1 MVIPNIADFGLV
13 RIGPPSFDFVLALF
27 FLVQRLALSNNEEAE
42 VAMALAIPKRPATN
56 LLFLYPSFARIIPAT
71 RRHESSA
78 RRTTKRLRVNSDP
91 SFNPSTTTDQL
102 QHQVIFNPPS
112 SSPSPYHTPSA
123 FLPPND
129 PRRSLLT
136 QAHDH
141 ANPYAQPKQP
151 LPPPVKKS
159 VEKRYHL
166 KEEEIEEIRR
176 LRQED
181 PDTWT
186 RNKLARK
193 FNCSDFF
200 IAMVCEA
207 SPSRKAQQQKAID
220 EIRARWGNRRR
231 HAREDRQKRRVL
243 WGRDA

>member
-1 MVIPNIADFGLV
+1 MTLP
-13 RIGPPSFDFVLALF
+13 
-27 FLVQRLALSNNEEAE
+27 
-42 VAMALAIPKRPATN
+42 IPKRPVTN
-56 LLFLYPSFARIIPAT
+56 LLFLYPSFARGTVPAA

-78 RRTTKRLRVNSDP
+78 RRTTKRLRVKPDP
-91 SFNPSTTTDQL
+91 SFAPSSTADQL
-102 QHQVIFNPPS
+102 QHQVVFNPPS
-112 SSPSPYHTPSA
+112 SSPSPYQTPAA

-136 QAHDH
+136 QSHEH
-141 ANPYAQPKQP
+141 ANPHAQPNQR
-151 LPPPVKKS
+151 LPPPVKKPA
-159 VEKRYHL
+159 EKRYHL

-181 PDTWT
+181 PATWT

-193 FNCSDFF
+193 FDCSDFF
-200 IAMVCEA
+200 VAMVCEA
-207 SPSRKAQQQKAID
+207 SPSRKAQQQKALD
-220 EIRARWGNRRR
+220 EIKARWGNRRR